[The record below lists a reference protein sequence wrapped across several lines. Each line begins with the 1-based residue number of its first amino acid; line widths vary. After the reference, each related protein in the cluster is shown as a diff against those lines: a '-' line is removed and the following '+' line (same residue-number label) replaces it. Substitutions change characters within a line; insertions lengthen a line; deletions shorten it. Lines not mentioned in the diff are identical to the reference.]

1 MSQSQGTTLPPERQ
15 VKQAMLR
22 GALGRCPACGK
33 GKLFTGYL
41 TVNDHCAHCGEE
53 LHHQRA
59 DDGPAYMTILLVSH
73 LGAPLLLAIYMMYRP
88 SPMSMLISF
97 GLGAVVLSLAL
108 LPRIKGAFIGFQWAR
123 RMHGFGD
130 TPAGK
135 SAEKTTDTP
144 PAASQARA
152 S

>member
-1 MSQSQGTTLPPERQ
+1 MSQYQGESPPTERRPERQ

-33 GKLFTGYL
+33 GKLFSGYL
-41 TVNDHCAHCGEE
+41 TVNQTCANCGEE
-53 LHHQRA
+53 LHHHRA
-59 DDGPAYMTILLVSH
+59 DDSPAYLTILFVSH
-73 LGAPLLLAIYMMYRP
+73 LGAPLLLAVYMMYRP
-88 SPMSMLISF
+88 SAMSMLIGFS
-97 GLGAVVLSLAL
+97 LGAIVLSLAL

-130 TPAGK
+130 TP
-135 SAEKTTDTP
+135 P
-144 PAASQARA
+144 PRAAVEARA

>member
-1 MSQSQGTTLPPERQ
+1 MSQDLGGDLPEERQ

-33 GKLFTGYL
+33 GKLFSGYL
-41 TVNDHCAHCGEE
+41 TVRESCPDCGED

-59 DDGPAYMTILLVSH
+59 DDGPAYLTILLVSH

-88 SPMSMLISF
+88 SAMSMLLGF
-97 GLGAVVLSLAL
+97 GLGAVVLSLFL

-123 RMHGFGD
+123 RMHGFGND
-130 TPAGK
+130 ANGPAET
-135 SAEKTTDTP
+135 AVVP
-144 PAASQARA
+144 
-152 S
+152 